1 MGRPALAAAPA
12 PSEPRNVRA
21 GTRRVGPVAALV
33 FTLALCAHV
42 ASAARPASARAVAPF
57 SGTGSWVSIYDTPA
71 WRNPERVV
79 QRLVAHHVHT
89 LYLQTANYRQTVDV
103 VKPARLARF
112 LDAADAA
119 GIDVVGWY
127 LPSLA
132 SPSRDQRR
140 ALAGARFR
148 TPAGNGFDAF
158 ALDIEATKV
167 RSFAL
172 RNRRA
177 VSFAAS
183 VRRALGPAYPLGA
196 ITLAPV
202 GNSPTY
208 WPNYPYR
215 GLAPQV
221 DVVLPMTYFTA
232 RADGPANVS
241 RYTAAS
247 LGIIRDQIGASFPL
261 HPIGGEARHAPL
273 AEVKAFLRTVG
284 SAKTVGTSL
293 WEYGEMTPAQWSA
306 LAAAASR

>member
-1 MGRPALAAAPA
+1 
-12 PSEPRNVRA
+12 VRA
-21 GTRRVGPVAALV
+21 VARRVGPVAALV

-42 ASAARPASARAVAPF
+42 ASAAGPAAERAVSPF

-79 QRLVAHHVHT
+79 QTLLTHRVHT
-89 LYLQTANYRQTVDV
+89 LYLQTSNYRQTVDV

-119 GIDVVGWY
+119 GIEVVGWY

-132 SPSRDQRR
+132 SPSRDLRR

-148 TPAGNGFDAF
+148 SPAGNGFAAF

-172 RNRRA
+172 RNQRA
-177 VSFAAS
+177 VSFARA
-183 VRRALGPAYPLGA
+183 VRRALGPTYPLGA

-215 GLAPQV
+215 DIAPQV

-232 RADGPANVS
+232 RADGPSNVS
-241 RYTAAS
+241 WYTAAS
-247 LGIIRDQIGASFPL
+247 LRIIRDQIGASFPL
-261 HPIGGEARHAPL
+261 HPIGGEARHAPI

-284 SAKTVGTSL
+284 SSKTVGTSL

-306 LAAAASR
+306 LAAVASR

>member
-1 MGRPALAAAPA
+1 MA
-12 PSEPRNVRA
+12 
-21 GTRRVGPVAALV
+21 RRVGPVAALV

-42 ASAARPASARAVAPF
+42 ASAARPASARALSPF

-79 QRLVAHHVHT
+79 QTLLTHRVHT
-89 LYLQTANYRQTVDV
+89 LYLQTSNYRQTVDV
-103 VKPARLARF
+103 VRPAKLARF

-132 SPSRDQRR
+132 SPSRDLRR

-148 TPAGNGFDAF
+148 SAAGHGFDAF

-167 RSFAL
+167 RSFTL

-177 VSFAAS
+177 VSFATA

-215 GLAPQV
+215 GLAPLV

-232 RADGPANVS
+232 RAKGPANVS

-247 LGIIRDQIGASFPL
+247 VRIIRDQIGASFPL

-273 AEVKAFLRTVG
+273 AEVQAFLRSVA

-293 WEYGEMTPAQWSA
+293 WEYGEMTPAHWSA
-306 LAAAASR
+306 LAAASSR

>member
-1 MGRPALAAAPA
+1 VA
-12 PSEPRNVRA
+12 
-21 GTRRVGPVAALV
+21 RRVGPVAALV

-42 ASAARPASARAVAPF
+42 ALAARSATAPF
-57 SGTGSWVSIYDTPA
+57 AGTGSWVSIYDTPA
-71 WRNPERVV
+71 WRNPERVID
-79 QRLVAHHVHT
+79 RLVEHRVHT
-89 LYLQTANYRQTVDV
+89 LYLQTSNYRQDVDV
-103 VKPARLARF
+103 VKPAKLARF

-119 GIDVVGWY
+119 GIAVVGWY

-132 SPSRDQRR
+132 SPSRDLRR

-148 TPAGNGFDAF
+148 SPAGNGFDAF

-177 VSFAAS
+177 AAFARS
-183 VRRALGPAYPLGA
+183 VRGALGPSYPLGA

-215 GLAPQV
+215 EVAAAV

-247 LGIIRDQIGASFPL
+247 LRIIRGQIGASFPL
-261 HPIGGEARHAPL
+261 HPIGGEARHAPIG
-273 AEVKAFLRTVG
+273 EVKAFLRTVAV
-284 SAKTVGTSL
+284 SKTVGTSM
-293 WEYGEMTPAQWSA
+293 WEYGEMTPAQWDA
-306 LAAAASR
+306 LAAVAAR

>member
-1 MGRPALAAAPA
+1 VAQ
-12 PSEPRNVRA
+12 
-21 GTRRVGPVAALV
+21 RVGPVAALV

-42 ASAARPASARAVAPF
+42 ASAARPAAARALAPF

-79 QRLVAHHVHT
+79 ETLVTHRVHT
-89 LYLQTANYRQTVDV
+89 LYLQTSNYRQTVDV

-119 GIDVVGWY
+119 GVDVVGWY

-132 SPSRDQRR
+132 SPSRDLRR

-148 TPAGNGFDAF
+148 SPAGNGFDAF

-167 RSFAL
+167 RSFVL
-172 RNRRA
+172 RSRRA
-177 VSFAAS
+177 ISFAAA

-208 WPNYPYR
+208 WPGYPYR
-215 GLAPQV
+215 EIAAHV

-232 RADGPANVS
+232 RADGAANVS

-247 LGIIRDQIGASFPL
+247 LTIIRSQIGASFPI

-273 AEVKAFLRTVG
+273 SEVKAFLRTVA
-284 SAKTVGTSL
+284 SARTVGTSM

-306 LAAAASR
+306 LAAVASR